1 MNCYWRYDVPALKG
15 EAGAFAAPI
24 GKAWQIR
31 STNEKFSWIFFIRCA
46 LPISGERIA
55 GPIVLALHKGNER
68 IGEAQTTNR
77 SASPIVIEI
86 ANKFCCTDQKRK
98 YV

>member
-1 MNCYWRYDVPALKG
+1 LK
-15 EAGAFAAPI
+15 AKRGAFAAPI
-24 GKAWQIR
+24 GKAQRIH
-31 STNEKFSWIFFIRCA
+31 SANEKFSWIFFIRCA

-68 IGEAQTTNR
+68 IGKARRTIR
-77 SASPIVIEI
+77 SASPIGIEI
-86 ANKFCCTDQKRK
+86 AKKFCCTDRKQK